1 MFKIILAIE
10 KDHLEIIGD
19 GESRLRGD
27 NFTKIICCPDRKRFK
42 DNRFIFFNCSSNVD
56 YFIKCFPDAIWEGDA
71 EKIREGYFKRKELEN
86 NLIEDKKENYSIEN
100 CNFVFKTKPFDHQLK
115 AFMISKDLEEYGLLF
130 EQRCGKLLIKGT
142 PILTPKG
149 FKNIEDVQIGE
160 EICSWENN
168 SKIVN
173 KFYNSNAKIYEIT
186 FSDQTKVQCCEDHLW
201 WVRDWNFGG
210 KKNWQVLNTKQILE
224 KGLLKKDKKTRRWE
238 IPVCKP
244 ILFKE
249 QELKINPYTIGAL
262 TGDGGL
268 TRDLVLL
275 TTKDEI
281 VLNNI
286 EKEGYKINKKPY
298 GKYTY
303 HILINKKEIPEELK
317 GYSYEKRIPKEYLF
331 NTIENRIKL
340 LQGLIDTDGYV
351 DRHFYKKE
359 YQNKENNLFAPVL
372 NYCTTSKNLFEDIK
386 FLIQSLG
393 GVISH
398 LDIRKGKYDNKEC
411 RIRYCFSIKLPE
423 EILKQCSTIERK
435 INRILEN
442 KIKNK
447 RIPKRKIID
456 IKYIGEKEGY
466 CLEVDD
472 KNASYLIND
481 CIVTHNTKV
490 VLDTGSY
497 LFQNKK
503 IDTLIIIAPNG
514 VHRDWI
520 GEAVPQH
527 MASETDCFVWNGK
540 WGKKEQEKF
549 NYVSGSNKLKVYS
562 FNIDCFVG
570 EKQQILLKNILEKKK
585 CLLTIDE
592 SHKIKNPSAK
602 RTKFLI
608 SVSKMALYRRILTG
622 TPIANGP
629 QDIYSQFMF
638 LNSQI
643 LGLTSFFAFK
653 IKYCIMGGYEGRQ
666 IIGSKNLDEL
676 QNKIDQYSFRVLK
689 KDCFDLPEK
698 IYQKIRFDLTT
709 EQRKIY
715 NDVKEEGIAFLN
727 SKNIEDPLIFNEAI
741 TRITKMQQIISG
753 FIYDTDGQ
761 TMIKLVEDSKNPK
774 LQELTDL
781 LDRVSG
787 KTIIWTKFV
796 FDADIICNY
805 LKEKCVRY
813 DGKISPEQRQINKQR
828 FKESDTIKYIVINSQ
843 VGAEGITLPEAENS
857 IFFTNGYSFLN
868 RDQAEAR
875 NHDVNSKKAVTYF
888 DMCCNNSIDSKIIR
902 ILRDK
907 KKFSEIMLKDP
918 RSILEGEFE

>member
-10 KDHLEIIGD
+10 KNHLEIIGD

-71 EKIREGYFKRKELEN
+71 EKIREEYFKRKELEN

-130 EQRCGKLLIKGT
+130 EQRCGK
-142 PILTPKG
+142 
-149 FKNIEDVQIGE
+149 
-160 EICSWENN
+160 
-168 SKIVN
+168 
-173 KFYNSNAKIYEIT
+173 
-186 FSDQTKVQCCEDHLW
+186 
-201 WVRDWNFGG
+201 
-210 KKNWQVLNTKQILE
+210 
-224 KGLLKKDKKTRRWE
+224 
-238 IPVCKP
+238 
-244 ILFKE
+244 
-249 QELKINPYTIGAL
+249 
-262 TGDGGL
+262 
-268 TRDLVLL
+268 
-275 TTKDEI
+275 
-281 VLNNI
+281 
-286 EKEGYKINKKPY
+286 
-298 GKYTY
+298 
-303 HILINKKEIPEELK
+303 
-317 GYSYEKRIPKEYLF
+317 
-331 NTIENRIKL
+331 
-340 LQGLIDTDGYV
+340 
-351 DRHFYKKE
+351 
-359 YQNKENNLFAPVL
+359 
-372 NYCTTSKNLFEDIK
+372 
-386 FLIQSLG
+386 
-393 GVISH
+393 
-398 LDIRKGKYDNKEC
+398 
-411 RIRYCFSIKLPE
+411 
-423 EILKQCSTIERK
+423 
-435 INRILEN
+435 
-442 KIKNK
+442 
-447 RIPKRKIID
+447 
-456 IKYIGEKEGY
+456 
-466 CLEVDD
+466 
-472 KNASYLIND
+472 
-481 CIVTHNTKV
+481 TKV

-549 NYVSGSNKLKVYS
+549 NYVSDSNKLKVYS